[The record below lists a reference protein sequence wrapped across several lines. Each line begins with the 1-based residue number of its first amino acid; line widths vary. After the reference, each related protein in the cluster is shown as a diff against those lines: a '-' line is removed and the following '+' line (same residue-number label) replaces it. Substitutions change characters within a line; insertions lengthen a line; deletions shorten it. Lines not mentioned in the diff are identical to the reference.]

1 VPPGAPTHSTI
12 VYIGAMARRTYE
24 NGRIRILWDSSVC
37 IHTGLCLKLGEGV
50 FDTRRRPW
58 VDMSLASDD
67 TIISTIETCPSG
79 ALRYERIDGGEGEQP
94 DVPTTIVPWP
104 NGPLM
109 VRGEIEVKDRHGETF
124 VAAPRAALCRCG
136 SSQNQPFCDLSHR
149 DAGFQDYP
157 RVTPPEREAAT
168 SPIDVSTTPLA

>member
-1 VPPGAPTHSTI
+1 
-12 VYIGAMARRTYE
+12 MARRTYD
-24 NGRIRILWDSSVC
+24 NGRIRILWDSSRC

-50 FDTRRRPW
+50 FDTTRRPW
-58 VDMSLASDD
+58 VDMSLSSDE

-79 ALRYERIDGGEGEQP
+79 ALRYERLDGGVGEQP

-109 VRGEIEVKDRHGETF
+109 VRGELEVKDRHGETF
-124 VAAPRAALCRCG
+124 TSGPRAALCRCG
-136 SSQNQPFCDLSHR
+136 TSNNQPFCDLSHR
-149 DAGFQDYP
+149 ESGFRDYP